1 MPLPDHAVRDPRI
14 KRTRQLLQ
22 GSLRQLLQQKPFD
35 EILVQD
41 ITSAATVNRATFYDH
56 YTDKLDLF
64 NALIASDFQ
73 TLLDQRGVC
82 FEQGDAAGL
91 TAIVMAVS
99 DFLAQL
105 HSDHAKCSRQANT
118 GPLIDGAISLAVCR
132 IVQCRLEE
140 QRGEF
145 ALPESAMAALV
156 SGAIYNGVKQT
167 MAQSNGQAGE
177 AALRSVVQV
186 VLPLLKPAA

>member
-1 MPLPDHAVRDPRI
+1 MPLPDHSVRDPRI

-22 GSLRQLLQQKPFD
+22 DSLRQLLQQKPFD

-56 YTDKLDLF
+56 YVDKLDLF

-73 TLLDQRGVC
+73 KLLDQRGVC
-82 FEQGDAAGL
+82 FEQGDSAGL
-91 TAIVMAVS
+91 TAIVMAVR

-105 HSDHAKCSRQANT
+105 QSDHAKCSRQAAT
-118 GPLIDGAISLAVCR
+118 GPLIDGAISLAIHR
-132 IVQCRLEE
+132 IIQCRLEE
-140 QRGEF
+140 QRGRF
-145 ALPESAMAALV
+145 ALPESALAAIV
-156 SGAIYNGVKQT
+156 SGAVYRGVKDM
-167 MAQSNGQAGE
+167 MAQTSGTANE
-177 AALRSVVQV
+177 TALQPLIRV